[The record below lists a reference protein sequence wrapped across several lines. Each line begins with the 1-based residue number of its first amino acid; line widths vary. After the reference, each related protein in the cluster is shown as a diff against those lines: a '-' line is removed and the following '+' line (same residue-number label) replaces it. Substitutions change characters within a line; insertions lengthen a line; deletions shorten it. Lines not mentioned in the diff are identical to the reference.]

1 MRLAVLVLPVLLA
14 ACASDPELPAS
25 TSADPTAEATSLL
38 GAPLSQTIFT
48 AERQATL
55 ESDLAAAEAV
65 YAAHPDSL
73 EAVVWVG
80 RRLGYLWRYQ
90 DALDAF
96 SEGIDR
102 HPDAPELY
110 RHRGHRYLTVRN
122 LDAAIA
128 DLERA
133 AALIDGMP
141 DEVEPDGA
149 PNAAGIPT
157 STLHTNIWYH
167 LGLGYYLQGRF
178 DDALDAY
185 AQCMSASTNDDM
197 WVATADW
204 MYMTLRRLGRDAE
217 ARELLAPVTPEMALL
232 ENHAYHR
239 RLLMYK
245 GLLAPDSLLAV
256 DNAEDADLTFATQGY
271 GVGNHYLAEGDT
283 ARADVLFRRVLDSDY
298 WPAFGY
304 LAAEA
309 ELATR

>member
-1 MRLAVLVLPVLLA
+1 MRLPVLPLLLLVA
-14 ACASDPELPAS
+14 ACASEPKPTSPA
-25 TSADPTAEATSLL
+25 TSSAQVEATSLL
-38 GAPLSQTIFT
+38 GEPLERTTFA
-48 AERQATL
+48 AERQAQL
-55 ESDLAAAEAV
+55 EADLAAAEAT

-90 DALDAF
+90 DAIAVLT
-96 SEGIDR
+96 EGLAT
-102 HPDAPELY
+102 HPSAPELY

-133 AALIDGMP
+133 ADLIADRP

-157 STLHTNIWYH
+157 STLHTNVWYH
-167 LGLGYYLQGRF
+167 LGLGYYLQGRY
-178 DDALDAY
+178 DEALDAY
-185 AQCMSASTNDDM
+185 AQCMAASTNDDM

-217 ARELLAPVTPEMALL
+217 ARELLDPVTPEMELL

-245 GLLAPDSLLAV
+245 GLLAPDSLLRV
-256 DNAEDADLTFATQGY
+256 DDAADADLTFATQGY

-283 ARADVLFRRVLDSDY
+283 ARANQLFRRVLDSNY

-309 ELATR
+309 ELASR

>member
-1 MRLAVLVLPVLLA
+1 MRPAVLALLVLLA
-14 ACASDPELPAS
+14 GCATAPDPGSHVVAE
-25 TSADPTAEATSLL
+25 TSVEATSLL
-38 GAPLSQTIFT
+38 GDPLVRT
-48 AERQATL
+48 AFSDERQTTL
-55 ESDLAAAEAV
+55 EADLAAAEAA

-73 EAVVWVG
+73 EAAVWVG

-90 DALDAF
+90 EAIDAF
-96 SEGIDR
+96 TEGLAT

-122 LDAAIA
+122 LDAAVA

-133 AALIDGMP
+133 AQLIDGTP
-141 DEVEPDGA
+141 DEIEPDGA

-185 AQCMSASTNDDM
+185 AQCMAASTNDDM

-204 MYMTLRRLGRDAE
+204 MYMTLRRLDRDAE

-245 GLLAPDSLLAV
+245 GLLAPDSLLRVEDDA
-256 DNAEDADLTFATQGY
+256 DADLTFATQGY

-283 ARADVLFRRVLDSDY
+283 ARADALFRRVLASDY